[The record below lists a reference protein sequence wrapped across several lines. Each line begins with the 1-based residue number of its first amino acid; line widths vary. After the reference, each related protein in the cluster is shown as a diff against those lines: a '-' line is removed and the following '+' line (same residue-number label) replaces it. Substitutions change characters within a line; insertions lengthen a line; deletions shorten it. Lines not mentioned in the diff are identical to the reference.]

1 MHRARFCVLTLAV
14 AASLLLGAGIAV
26 TQAMAATLTFNF
38 TGDVTKVHEGLSP
51 PFAVNSSPT
60 AMTGSLT
67 LDTFDHNTAGKFQI
81 TSFNMNIEG
90 KKFSQGSPS
99 SLEVETKHGAMVS
112 ADVRV
117 HTPIGPADPRE
128 LFIKLHEPGALARPA
143 MDKVLWYIS
152 LLLTALWL
160 AIAVTGCAT
169 SGELLAFKK
178 QVRQSLV
185 EQTESLE
192 SHKMQTSLQFD
203 ALKSDLRKAF
213 QNLKADYT
221 RKVDGMRS
229 EIENLS
235 NEL

>member
-60 AMTGSLT
+60 AMTGSLI

-90 KKFSQGSPS
+90 KNFSQGSPS
-99 SLEVETKHGAMVS
+99 SLEVETKHGAVVS

-117 HTPIGPADPRE
+117 HTPIGPGDPRE
-128 LFIKLHEPGALARPA
+128 LFIKLHEPGALGAFTTVPSLSSCIDSKDKNEWRLKFEEGKVAGNITSMTMTAVPLPPSLILFGAGLVALVGLGARNGIGN
-143 MDKVLWYIS
+143 W
-152 LLLTALWL
+152 
-160 AIAVTGCAT
+160 
-169 SGELLAFKK
+169 
-178 QVRQSLV
+178 RQIRPSI
-185 EQTESLE
+185 T
-192 SHKMQTSLQFD
+192 
-203 ALKSDLRKAF
+203 
-213 QNLKADYT
+213 
-221 RKVDGMRS
+221 
-229 EIENLS
+229 
-235 NEL
+235 